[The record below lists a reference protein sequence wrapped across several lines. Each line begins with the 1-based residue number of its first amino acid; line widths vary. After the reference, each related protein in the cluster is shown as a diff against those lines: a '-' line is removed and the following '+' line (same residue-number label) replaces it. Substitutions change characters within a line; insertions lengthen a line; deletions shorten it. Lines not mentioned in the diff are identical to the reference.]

1 MIEWYE
7 KHRGNGRIKA
17 AVLSFHIFN
26 QVIHENMEED
36 SKDDVYSIHVILQNE
51 AKYQRVIFSKVL
63 ILNVAKDEAER
74 NWDEDAG

>member
-1 MIEWYE
+1 
-7 KHRGNGRIKA
+7 
-17 AVLSFHIFN
+17 
-26 QVIHENMEED
+26 MEED

-74 NWDEDAG
+74 N